1 MDKQLNQL
9 ESHLQQLLT
18 EHESLLS
25 LVRRK
30 QQAMREANARLV
42 GDCCELENERVQKI
56 GEIEKT
62 RQLVVA
68 ELTEMLAPGAAKP
81 LTVGQIAEHLDEPRR
96 GRVLVIQTQLV
107 RVIGD
112 VRKESAITRAA
123 MERLLNH
130 VNGMVQ
136 TIVKTVGGATYGR
149 GGMVSAAPSLVSS
162 FSATV

>member
-9 ESHLQQLLT
+9 ESHLRDLLT
-18 EHESLLS
+18 EHESLLT

-30 QQAMREANARLV
+30 QKAMREADARLV

-62 RQLVVA
+62 RQVVVA
-68 ELTEMLAPGAAKP
+68 ELTAMLAPGAAKP
-81 LTVGQIAEHLDEPRR
+81 LTVSQIAERLDEPQR
-96 GRVLVIQTQLV
+96 GKLLVLQAKLVGVIH
-107 RVIGD
+107 D
-112 VRKESAITRAA
+112 VRQESAVTKAA
-123 MERLLNH
+123 MERLLSH

-136 TIVKTVGGATYGR
+136 TIVKTVGGGTYGR
-149 GGMVSAAPSLVSS
+149 QGEVRATPSLVSS